1 MFHPKGDGKILQYT
15 NPKANQMTIKQVIHS
30 LHLHQKWRRGAISA
44 PMLTPKELEEAL
56 DEAIRLLR
64 EYAKEKK

>member
-1 MFHPKGDGKILQYT
+1 
-15 NPKANQMTIKQVIHS
+15 MTIKQVIHS

-44 PMLTPKELEEAL
+44 PMLTPKELGEAL

-64 EYAKEKK
+64 EYAKTKNKTIL